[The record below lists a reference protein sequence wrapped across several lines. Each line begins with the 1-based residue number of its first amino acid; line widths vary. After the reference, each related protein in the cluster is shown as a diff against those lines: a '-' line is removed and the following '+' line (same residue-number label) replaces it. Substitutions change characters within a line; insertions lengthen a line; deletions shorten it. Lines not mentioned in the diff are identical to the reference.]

1 MTGKQKLKII
11 SFLLLSGILLTMLTY
26 CLRTNGA
33 VKDRFLGF
41 YAEPKNSIDVVMI
54 GSSSVFPYYC
64 APQMFGEAGIV
75 MYPLSTNLQR
85 PIAQLYLAKEAL
97 SRQDPRLLVFE
108 LRMYTAR
115 EIDMINNMAYT
126 RGVTD
131 NLRYSLNRA
140 QAVFA
145 MVNPE
150 TRNDSVD
157 PDADWQTYLF
167 DIFKYHS
174 NWRSL
179 RLLSQWKSYR
189 YAVPDPRKGY
199 EGSTDVGPCDLID
212 FSKETGELELD
223 EKQDLAIRNLL
234 SFLQKEKRR
243 ALFVVSPY
251 LEDEDTAKR
260 LNTLERMIREAGFD
274 YLDLNDYYEEIGLS
288 GSDDFS
294 DYGNHTNVAGSV
306 KVTRFFEDWL
316 KEHYELPD
324 RRGEKGYGSW
334 EAAYSRWQEES
345 AGWTA
350 LVRQRVENKEYAGR
364 PAQAE

>member
-1 MTGKQKLKII
+1 MTGRQKLKII
-11 SFLLLSGILLTMLTY
+11 LFLLLSGILLVMLTY

-64 APQMFGEAGIV
+64 APQMYGETGIV

-97 SRQDPRLLVFE
+97 KRQKPELLVFE

-140 QAVFA
+140 QAVLA

-157 PDADWQTYLF
+157 PDADWQTYMF
-167 DIFKYHS
+167 DIFKYHA

-179 RLLSQWKSYR
+179 RLLSQWKSFR

-199 EGSTDVGPCDLID
+199 EGSTDVGPCELID
-212 FSKETGELELD
+212 FSGETEELALD

-234 SFLQKEKRR
+234 AYLTEKNQK

-251 LEDEDTAKR
+251 LEDADTAKR
-260 LNTLERMIREAGFD
+260 LNTLERMITEKGFD

-294 DYGNHTNVAGSV
+294 DYGNHTNIAGSV
-306 KVTRFFEDWL
+306 KVTRFFENWL
-316 KEHYELPD
+316 KDRYGLAD
-324 RRGEKGYGSW
+324 RRGDRKYESW
-334 EAAYSRWQEES
+334 AEAYDLWLGES
-345 AGWTA
+345 AVQTR
-350 LVRQRVENKEYAGR
+350 LIRQRIEDKEYAGQ
-364 PAQAE
+364 PAKE